1 MKHKG
6 NNSSWQ
12 FIKLSH
18 RGWFPWDSFWNVNL
32 TTNSGSCVHAYNQDF
47 TLLHHDCCT
56 PMLIHPHWLLLATS
70 TQHETKLWERSADC
84 CGERW
89 TVRIKRKSG
98 CQSIPGEGGGANLD
112 LSLPRSTLLW
122 HIEVNAVW
130 LALLIRTACNA
141 PVPPCGSWGNLI
153 GCFMMW

>member
-18 RGWFPWDSFWNVNL
+18 RGWFPWGSFWNVNL

-56 PMLIHPHWLLLATS
+56 PMLIHPHWPLLATS

-89 TVRIKRKSG
+89 TVTLDKKEEWL
-98 CQSIPGEGGGANLD
+98 SINARGGGWGEPWSIFTA
-112 LSLPRSTLLW
+112 
-122 HIEVNAVW
+122 VNAAVTHRSQCR
-130 LALLIRTACNA
+130 LASTINKDCLQCTSASLWIM
-141 PVPPCGSWGNLI
+141 G
-153 GCFMMW
+153 